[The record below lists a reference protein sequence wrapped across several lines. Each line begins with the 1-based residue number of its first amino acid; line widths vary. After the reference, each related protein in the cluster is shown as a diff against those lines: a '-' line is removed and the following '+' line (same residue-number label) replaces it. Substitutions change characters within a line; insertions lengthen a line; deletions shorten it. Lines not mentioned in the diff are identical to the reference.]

1 MKFGMLLPTLG
12 PLATG
17 SGVAEKQL
25 TIAQKAE
32 SLGFDSIWLADHVV
46 IPTTIKSRYPY
57 NDTGDFPM
65 PADQSFLEPI
75 ATMGVLAGATK
86 RVRIGTWVL
95 VLPHRNPIVTA
106 KMFATLDVLSG
117 GRMVLGAGIGWMEE
131 EITLLGAPFKQRSA
145 LSDEYL
151 RAMRELWTN
160 SDPHFEGKY
169 VQFSGIKC
177 EPKPL
182 QQPFP
187 VWIGGHSPRA
197 MRRVAELG
205 DGWVAVP
212 KSFAGF
218 KETYEELKKA
228 AAKAGRDM
236 KSIQISIGP
245 AYIGS
250 VDQYVEEM
258 KKYQDL
264 GFDTFF
270 APVGFWGTDLQNT
283 LGVMEEFARK
293 AGM

>member
-17 SGVAEKQL
+17 ASVAEKQL

-32 SLGFDSIWLADHVV
+32 ALGFDSIWLADH
-46 IPTTIKSRYPY
+46 
-57 NDTGDFPM
+57 
-65 PADQSFLEPI
+65 
-75 ATMGVLAGATK
+75 
-86 RVRIGTWVL
+86 
-95 VLPHRNPIVTA
+95 
-106 KMFATLDVLSG
+106 
-117 GRMVLGAGIGWMEE
+117 
-131 EITLLGAPFKQRSA
+131 
-145 LSDEYL
+145 
-151 RAMRELWTN
+151 
-160 SDPHFEGKY
+160 
-169 VQFSGIKC
+169 
-177 EPKPL
+177 
-182 QQPFP
+182 
-187 VWIGGHSPRA
+187 
-197 MRRVAELG
+197 
-205 DGWVAVP
+205 
-212 KSFAGF
+212 

-236 KSIQISIGP
+236 KSLQISIGP

-293 AGM
+293 AEM

>member
-1 MKFGMLLPTLG
+1 
-12 PLATG
+12 
-17 SGVAEKQL
+17 VAETQITL
-25 TIAQKAE
+25 ARKAE
-32 SLGFDSIWLADHVV
+32 ELGFDSIWLADHVV

-65 PADQSFLEPI
+65 PADQGFLEPL
-75 ATMGVLAGATK
+75 AAMGVLAGATK

-106 KMFATLDVLSG
+106 KMFATLDVMSG
-117 GRMVLGAGIGWMEE
+117 GRMILGAGIGWMEE
-131 EITLLGAPFKQRSA
+131 EITLLGAPFKRRSA

-160 SDPHFEGKY
+160 PNPRFEGEF
-169 VQFSGIKC
+169 VRFSGIKA

-182 QQPFP
+182 QNPFP
-187 VWIGGHSPRA
+187 VWIGGHSSRA

-212 KSFAGF
+212 KSFNGF
-218 KETYEELKKA
+218 KETYEVLKSA

-258 KKYQDL
+258 KKYKDL
-264 GFDTFF
+264 GFETFF
-270 APVGFWGTDLQNT
+270 APVGFWGTDLPST
-283 LGVMEEFARK
+283 LKIMEEFARK
-293 AGM
+293 AGV

>member
-1 MKFGMLLPTLG
+1 MKFGMMLPTLG
-12 PLATG
+12 ALATG
-17 SGVAEKQL
+17 TGISETQVAVVR
-25 TIAQKAE
+25 KAE
-32 SLGFDSIWLADHVV
+32 ELGFDSVWVADHVV

-57 NDTGDFPM
+57 NETGDFPM
-65 PADQSFLEPI
+65 PADQGFLEPL
-75 ATMGVLAGATK
+75 AAMGFLAGVTK

-117 GRMVLGAGIGWMEE
+117 GRMILGAGIGWMEE
-131 EITLLGAPFKQRSA
+131 EVTLLGAPFKRRSA

-160 SDPHFEGKY
+160 SDPKFEGEF
-169 VQFSGIKC
+169 VRFNGIKC
-177 EPKPL
+177 EPKPI
-182 QQPFP
+182 QKPFP

-212 KSFAGF
+212 KSFDGF
-218 KETYEELKKA
+218 KETYEVLKA
-228 AAKAGRDM
+228 AAAKVGRDM

-245 AYIGS
+245 AYIAS

-258 KKYQDL
+258 KKYRDL
-264 GFDTFF
+264 GFETFF
-270 APVGFWGTDLQNT
+270 APVAFWSGDLP
-283 LGVMEEFARK
+283 GVLKTMDEFARK
-293 AGM
+293 VGM